1 MRDSSAPQLL
11 WLLLFQRLFPFP
23 ICVSKEECVPV
34 LCNPLSY
41 SFTQIVNRTHRDV
54 AVIPPALCVAGAET
68 LAKKVQSSA
77 EGSDGLDWSD
87 FIC

>member
-1 MRDSSAPQLL
+1 M
-11 WLLLFQRLFPFP
+11 
-23 ICVSKEECVPV
+23 PV

-41 SFTQIVNRTHRDV
+41 RFIQTVKGTHRDV
-54 AVIPPALCVAGAET
+54 AVTPPALCVAGAVT

-77 EGSDGLDWSD
+77 EGSDGLDPSD